1 MFTGAGQLFAVENL
15 ILKKLIAPGNR

>member
-1 MFTGAGQLFAVENL
+1 MFTGAAQLFAVENL